1 MYFGGMLLGS
11 AITGILAGILG
22 AVILSALL
30 SDGYAGW
37 GGLVG
42 AIMGM
47 AIGYPVGVFIG
58 LVIFRKLLRYNGS
71 LILGLIG
78 VIVGGI
84 LPFVLAE
91 PLSLILN
98 TIFLW
103 AAIIISP
110 PLLGTVGFNLRKKS
124 TQKSSVL
131 PEISSG
137 TIDSAGHP

>member
-1 MYFGGMLLGS
+1 MLLGS

-58 LVIFRKLLRYNGS
+58 LVIFKKLLRYSGS
-71 LILGLIG
+71 LLFGLIG

-91 PLSLILN
+91 PLSLNLN
-98 TIFLW
+98 TNLLW
-103 AAIIISP
+103 AAVIISP
-110 PLLGTVGFNLRKKS
+110 PLLGTIGFNLRKKS
-124 TQKSSVL
+124 AQKSSVL
-131 PEISSG
+131 PESSSG
-137 TIDSAGHP
+137 TIDSTEQP